1 MEWCGKTKWIDERLP
16 CGVAAAAAQKIRT
29 VAVAFLSLS
38 PCDQTVFQV
47 WQYPYSRE
55 KEF

>member
-38 PCDQTVFQV
+38 PCDHTVFQV